1 MNMRGA
7 TRRWTHQLKRAHKNA
22 ERAAQQA
29 ACGYKECVERI
40 SARKERMV
48 KRTERAVAASP

>member
-7 TRRWTHQLKRAHKNA
+7 KRRWTHQLERAHKNA

-40 SARKERMV
+40 SAQEERMS
-48 KRTERAVAASP
+48 KRRERAVAASP